1 MRTTITLD
9 DGLARRLKDEM
20 RARGTGFRET
30 LEETLKR
37 GLANKAV
44 HPSPEAFRVRA
55 KPMRLKAGIDPS
67 RLHDFETDLEVD
79 RFLSVT
85 RKQQEHQ

>member
-9 DGLARRLKDEM
+9 DGLARQLKDEM

-30 LEETLKR
+30 LEETLKC

-44 HPSPEAFRVRA
+44 HPSPVSFRVRA

-67 RLHDFETDLEVD
+67 RLHDFETDLEVE

-85 RKQQEHQ
+85 RKQQERP

>member
-30 LEETLKR
+30 LEEALKR
-37 GLANKAV
+37 GLANNAV
-44 HPSPEAFRVRA
+44 NPNSRTFRVRA

-79 RFLSVT
+79 RFLAVT
-85 RKQQEHQ
+85 SKQQSRQ

>member
-9 DGLARRLKDEM
+9 DGLARQLKDEM

-30 LEETLKR
+30 LEATLKR
-37 GLANKAV
+37 GLANKGT
-44 HPSPEAFRVRA
+44 HPNPGTFRVHA
-55 KPMRLKAGIDPS
+55 KPMRLKTGIDPS
-67 RLHDFETDLEVD
+67 RLHDIETDLEVE

-85 RKQQEHQ
+85 RKQQERP

>member
-30 LEETLKR
+30 LEEVLER
-37 GLANKAV
+37 GLANKAD
-44 HPSPEAFRVRA
+44 HPSPGTFRVRA
-55 KPMRLKAGIDPS
+55 KPMGLKAGIDPS

-85 RKQQEHQ
+85 CKQLGRQ

>member
-20 RARGTGFRET
+20 RVRGTGFRET

-37 GLANKAV
+37 GLANKSAK
-44 HPSPEAFRVRA
+44 SSTGTFRVRSR
-55 KPMRLKAGIDPS
+55 PMRLRAGIDPS
-67 RLHDFETDLEVD
+67 RLHDYETDLEVD